1 MQSNDGKKIIT
12 ENFFT
17 FFKNPEGEKLFSNSL
32 EQILNNPIGIDIFK
46 TTLKSV
52 LKDPKIFDELKKQ
65 FIIELK
71 KEGRLKFLGLSI
83 FGITGSITFY
93 KYFSIFWKILTGF
106 WEILTGL
113 SSKSNA

>member
-1 MQSNDGKKIIT
+1 MCIRDR
-12 ENFFT
+12 
-17 FFKNPEGEKLFSNSL
+17 
-32 EQILNNPIGIDIFK
+32 ILNNPIGIDIFK